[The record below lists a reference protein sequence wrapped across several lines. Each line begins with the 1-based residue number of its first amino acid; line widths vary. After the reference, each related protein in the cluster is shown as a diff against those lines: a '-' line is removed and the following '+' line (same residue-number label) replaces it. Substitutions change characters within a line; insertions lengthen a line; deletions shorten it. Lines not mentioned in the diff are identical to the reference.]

1 MILIVIE
8 LIGFT
13 LDMIGKILVGISVIL
28 VHTRVMRERKI
39 DKLVIKAMGREKV
52 LAISG
57 IVLIILGYLLQLPT
71 KV

>member
-1 MILIVIE
+1 MIVIE